1 LFFGEI
7 EFHFSS
13 PLPGPEGGVLPDQII
28 RCAIYGR
35 VSTSEQIKGHSIETQ
50 LERCRQH
57 AATHGWQVEAEYV
70 DPGYSGTNDER
81 PAFQEMIQAALAGVF
96 QIIIVYSFDRLFRN
110 MEHAVVYK
118 SLLRKDGVQV
128 YSVLEPIDDS
138 PMSFIQ
144 EGIIDLFAAYYSI
157 NLSTKIKGGLRKAV
171 KGGQWPWKAP
181 LGYERVD
188 NWVEVSEMGAF
199 IQQAF
204 QEFSTGQYTLDQ
216 WAERAYRL
224 GIRSLSGN
232 KLTGKDWSRIFHN
245 RFYMGIL
252 EYSGVSAEGRHTP
265 LVSEETFEKVQ
276 QVLLAKSSNKGI
288 RSYRFY
294 LLRGLVWS
302 DDSQSR
308 MTGAVGKGYKYYRSK
323 KNTSGGKR
331 HHVQAELLERQ
342 VAAALS
348 AVVVD
353 PAAIDN
359 SLKLDEAML
368 LALRVAPNVGILYR
382 QLRTD
387 EQRRALLVLVVDQYG
402 FKVSGDNIVSVD
414 VRAPFCLS
422 IQFDQPPGGSI
433 DSSGVQHSRTSS
445 LDIVTP
451 LFFLGVD
458 Q

>member
-1 LFFGEI
+1 
-7 EFHFSS
+7 
-13 PLPGPEGGVLPDQII
+13 
-28 RCAIYGR
+28 

-50 LERCRQH
+50 LEKCRQY
-57 AATHGWQVEAEYV
+57 ADGQGWQVEAEYI
-70 DPGYSGTNDER
+70 DPGYSGTNDNR
-81 PAFQEMIQAALAGVF
+81 PAFQEMIEAALAGLF

-118 SLLRKDGVQV
+118 SMLRRDEVQV
-128 YSVLEPIDDS
+128 CSVLEPIDDS

-157 NLSTKIKGGLRKAV
+157 NLSAKIKGGLLKAV

-181 LGYERVD
+181 IGYERVD
-188 NWVEVSEMGAF
+188 NWVEVSETGAL

-216 WAERAYRL
+216 WADRAYRRL
-224 GIRSLSGN
+224 SIRSLSGK

-245 RFYMGIL
+245 RFYMGVL

-265 LVSEETFEKVQ
+265 LVSEETFETVQ
-276 QVLLAKSSNKGI
+276 QVLLTKSSNKGI

-302 DDSQSR
+302 NDSDSR
-308 MTGAVGKGYKYYRSK
+308 MIGAVGKGYKYYRSK
-323 KNTSGGKR
+323 QNMGNGKR
-331 HHVQAELLERQ
+331 HYVRADVVERQ
-342 VAAALS
+342 VT
-348 AVVVD
+348 AVLTTIVVD
-353 PAAIDN
+353 PTAIN
-359 SLKLDEAML
+359 SLDLDEAML
-368 LALRVAPNVGILYR
+368 LALRVAPNVGILYH
-382 QLRTD
+382 QLKTD

-433 DSSGVQHSRTSS
+433 DSSGVQYSRTSS

-451 LFFLGVD
+451 LFYLGVD